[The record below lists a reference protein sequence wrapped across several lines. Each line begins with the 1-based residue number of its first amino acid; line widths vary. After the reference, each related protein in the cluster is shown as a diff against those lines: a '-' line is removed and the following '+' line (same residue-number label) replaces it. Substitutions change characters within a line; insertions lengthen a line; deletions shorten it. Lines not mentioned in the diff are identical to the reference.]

1 MSATRDFSVSP
12 LDLISLG
19 WDDSL
24 ARAFSAYA
32 DDHVAARVSRV
43 DRGACDA
50 LLPHEFAHVAV
61 EPDRAAVRIGE
72 GPLRLTLSGALLAA
86 GAADPVATPCVGD
99 WVAARFWPDGRV
111 TAEAVLARRTAFVR
125 AAVTPGTSHG
135 QVLAANVDL
144 AVVVEGLHPEP
155 DLGRI
160 ERFLALAWESGATPL
175 VVLTKADLVPDATQI
190 RAEVASSAPGVEVLA
205 VSATEGAGMDGLRRY
220 VETGRTLA
228 LLGPSGAGKSTLTNA
243 LAGEAVMFTRALRA
257 DGKGRHTTAHRELV
271 VLPGGGL
278 VVDTPGLRSVGLT
291 DVSESLDMVFADV
304 EELAEQCRFADCA
317 HRTEPDCA
325 VRAALE
331 SGELPERRWASYQ
344 KLAREARWMAMRHD
358 ARLRAEERA
367 RWKRITKDVRSRPD
381 VNRR

>member
-1 MSATRDFSVSP
+1 MSATSDFSVSP
-12 LDLISLG
+12 LDLVALG

-24 ARAFSAYA
+24 AEAFTAFA

-50 LLPHEFAHVAV
+50 VGA
-61 EPDRAAVRIGE
+61 D

-86 GAADPVATPCVGD
+86 GAVDPVATPCVGD
-99 WVAARFWPDGRV
+99 WVAARSWPDGRV
-111 TAEAVLARRTAFVR
+111 TAEAVLPRRTAFVR
-125 AAVTPGTSHG
+125 AAVSPGTSHG

-160 ERFLALAWESGATPL
+160 ERFLALGWESGATPL
-175 VVLTKADLVPDATQI
+175 VVLTKADLVPDAAQV

-205 VSATEGAGMDGLRRY
+205 VSATEGDGMDELRRY
-220 VETGRTLA
+220 VEAGRTLA

-243 LAGEAVMFTRALRA
+243 LAGETVMFTRALRA

-291 DVSESLDMVFADV
+291 DVSESLDRVFADV
-304 EELAEQCRFADCA
+304 EELAGQCRFADCA

-325 VRAALE
+325 VREALE
-331 SGELPERRWASYQ
+331 TGELSERRWASYQ